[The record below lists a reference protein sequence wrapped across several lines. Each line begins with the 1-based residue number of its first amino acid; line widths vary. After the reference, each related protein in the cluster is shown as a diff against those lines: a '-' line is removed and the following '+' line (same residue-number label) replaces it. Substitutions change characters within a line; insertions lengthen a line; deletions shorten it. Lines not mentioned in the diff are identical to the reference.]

1 MKLNKLAEKFSDEQ
15 VELDEDMAEILDEV
29 TKKIGENEPTEP
41 RLGNE
46 NEPVKPIDEA
56 EDEVSF
62 AVFKNKIRH
71 ECLFN
76 KILKQ
81 MRINFYEDASMMIMY
96 QGVRTNTL
104 GRLRSNGIHTI
115 YRSAIKKQLNDI
127 LELKIKI

>member
-1 MKLNKLAEKFSDEQ
+1 MKLNKLAEKFSEEV
-15 VELDEDMAEILDEV
+15 VEPEIMEEILDEV
-29 TKKIGENEPTEP
+29 TNDIKEVPTKDIIVP
-41 RLGNE
+41 A
-46 NEPVKPIDEA
+46 DEVLVELV